1 MFGSVYIYEMLGHV
15 ISHQGAKFWPLH
27 HENKYILD
35 RVGLCELERLK
46 VFEITMERKIVAHQ
60 KVLNT

>member
-1 MFGSVYIYEMLGHV
+1 MLGHV